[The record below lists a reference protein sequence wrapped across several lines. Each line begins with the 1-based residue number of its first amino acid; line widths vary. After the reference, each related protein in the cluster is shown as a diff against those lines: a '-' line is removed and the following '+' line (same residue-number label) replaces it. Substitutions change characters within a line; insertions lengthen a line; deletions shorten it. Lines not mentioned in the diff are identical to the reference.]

1 MRHILILYER
11 ARYMILVNLMQKTQ
25 VNITF
30 TDLYVYLLLM
40 HVQLKDL
47 YNSEDLPV
55 VHSLKYQHGDRHSVT
70 LLYNWSCLL

>member
-1 MRHILILYER
+1 
-11 ARYMILVNLMQKTQ
+11 MI
-25 VNITF
+25 F

-55 VHSLKYQHGDRHSVT
+55 VNSLKYQHGDRHSVT